1 MALKESKSDN
11 NILAI
16 NNIIDSFTQD
26 FRKCYN
32 SMKYNKKPSSKKKYN
47 NKKGQYRQ
55 RNDSKN
61 IILDQ
66 KPKTKKLNQNA
77 TPIEFFY
84 EFQDFVQGGDPKK
97 RNEMQILKQM
107 PLTER
112 ENKIIKKTPKKKT
125 KNKTKIITDYFWE
138 KVKYYME
145 LKNERLNEL
154 TYRIKMQNLENN
166 NESKSSQ
173 KLNHSSF
180 LIKNIKRKPLYQY
193 KNINEDLLSRNFD
206 NFYSLYQKERKD
218 SNIKT
223 KLYKK
228 KKSLNDS
235 SKSNN
240 TSFNIIEKY
249 KKFYDKNIDWK
260 RKRDNKI
267 IIERNNKEET
277 NKLIMNSFSFKPY
290 INKKSIQLVK
300 KRNDFIN
307 FMENKP
313 NKDRNY
319 PNTMINKKEIY
330 QKYLTIINPYMS
342 FYYEKNPPYYKKNNL
357 SFTKRKPYV
366 DIGMIH
372 INKGK
377 NIKIIKEKVIN
388 NSNSDKSIE
397 KNNKTAINKKSI
409 FNMFKPDKKQ
419 PKKNDIKNNEI
430 KKKTEKDIINDKKNK
445 IRQKIW
451 WSIIKDKNFNKP
463 KNDEKKY
470 DFNELYKVNV
480 RDNSSWNK
488 ICINKIVPTQ
498 KDKNILNDLL

>member
-61 IILDQ
+61 IILDE

-84 EFQDFVQGGDPKK
+84 EFQDFVQGGDQKK
-97 RNEMQILKQM
+97 RNEMQILKKM

-218 SNIKT
+218 TNIKT

-240 TSFNIIEKY
+240 TSFNINEKY
-249 KKFYDKNIDWK
+249 KKFYDKNIDW
-260 RKRDNKI
+260 
-267 IIERNNKEET
+267 
-277 NKLIMNSFSFKPY
+277 
-290 INKKSIQLVK
+290 
-300 KRNDFIN
+300 
-307 FMENKP
+307 
-313 NKDRNY
+313 
-319 PNTMINKKEIY
+319 
-330 QKYLTIINPYMS
+330 
-342 FYYEKNPPYYKKNNL
+342 
-357 SFTKRKPYV
+357 
-366 DIGMIH
+366 
-372 INKGK
+372 
-377 NIKIIKEKVIN
+377 
-388 NSNSDKSIE
+388 
-397 KNNKTAINKKSI
+397 
-409 FNMFKPDKKQ
+409 
-419 PKKNDIKNNEI
+419 
-430 KKKTEKDIINDKKNK
+430 
-445 IRQKIW
+445 
-451 WSIIKDKNFNKP
+451 
-463 KNDEKKY
+463 
-470 DFNELYKVNV
+470 
-480 RDNSSWNK
+480 
-488 ICINKIVPTQ
+488 
-498 KDKNILNDLL
+498 